1 MANLKKR
8 EIIIL
13 AIAAVFVLY
22 ALYEYLLADRLTG
35 KKVPT
40 GVATETVET
49 LTSTIAEDLNKNKLS
64 DSENYIIKQAGVD
77 WGSSPFLGRDLYQ
90 AWLSKDGA
98 AVASALKIIYSGYID
113 AGKRRI
119 AVLNNVEY
127 RIDEDL
133 MEEGYVLKQITP
145 SKVIIYDKKSGS
157 SIEIPIQE

>member
-13 AIAAVFVLY
+13 AIATLLVVS
-22 ALYEYLLADRLTG
+22 YLIYFFIADRLTG

-64 DSENYIIKQAGVD
+64 ESENYIIKQAGVD
-77 WGSSPFLGRDLYQ
+77 WGSSPFLSRDLYQ
-90 AWLSKDGA
+90 AWLTKDGA

-113 AGKRRI
+113 SGKRRM

-145 SKVIIYDKKSGS
+145 SKVVIYDKKSGS
-157 SIEIPIQE
+157 SIDIPIQE